1 MTSLSSPFAAPFNI
15 FREECQQGVKFFM
28 LPLIKLFSRF
38 EYSELI
44 FIEGIICA
52 LYFKSRRRVHAR
64 GVLAWVKKWE
74 SSGRPGGGGRWRQ
87 PSDDDVFGISDRRLT
102 RSSMNRFSLSHLMHA
117 SSLLEHFHIF
127 LCFSSLTFTGM
138 KNKKIREQ
146 NEGPE
151 TFLSRGRSF
160 SFRLFPARCGRRP
173 WQPIRWDRGEERV
186 GLTYVI
192 ASW

>member
-127 LCFSSLTFTGM
+127 FVFFFFDFHGDEKQENTRTKWGARNISF
-138 KNKKIREQ
+138 KRKKF
-146 NEGPE
+146 
-151 TFLSRGRSF
+151 FLSIIS
-160 SFRLFPARCGRRP
+160 S
-173 WQPIRWDRGEERV
+173 
-186 GLTYVI
+186 
-192 ASW
+192 